1 MTDILNVLVGANW
14 NSSTIPK
21 TKNNNI
27 RKMTNK
33 FSDTKLNQEPFLKQK
48 TEKLFTISEITR
60 KIRTSLEYDFSNISI
75 IGEISNIK
83 KPRSGHVYLTLKDE
97 NAQLQAV
104 VFRNTA
110 GRIKFELKDGM
121 EIISF
126 GSITVYEPRG
136 QYQIIID
143 QIEPKGIGALQL
155 AFQQLKEKLEKEGL
169 FDISHKKPIPFIPQ
183 KIGIVTSPT
192 GAAVKDILNIIERRF
207 ANVEIL
213 LYPVKVQGDG
223 AAEEIAKAIV
233 ELNKLSDIDV
243 IIVGRGGGS
252 LEDLWAF
259 NEEIV
264 ARSIYNSAI
273 PVISA
278 VGHEIDITIA
288 DLVADRRALTPSEA
302 GELVVPQRDLLINI
316 LEKCKS
322 RLFQSL
328 INKLKLSQDKFARA
342 ANSYAMRQPFD
353 KLHMLQQRLDDFAQR
368 LNLNI
373 IHTLNTEREKLLG
386 IAGKLESLNPLSVLK
401 RGYTITTRLEDNK
414 PLREAK
420 SLNKGDKIKSRLFKG
435 SVISAILSIES

>member
-1 MTDILNVLVGANW
+1 MAN
-14 NSSTIPK
+14 N
-21 TKNNNI
+21 
-27 RKMTNK
+27 
-33 FSDTKLNQEPFLKQK
+33 FSNTKLNQETFLKQK
-48 TEKLFTISEITR
+48 TERLFTVSEVTR
-60 KIRTSLEYDFSNISI
+60 EIRTSLEYDFSNISI
-75 IGEISNIK
+75 VGEISNIR
-83 KPRSGHVYLTLKDE
+83 KPSSGHVYLTLKDK

-110 GRIKFELKDGM
+110 NKIKFELKDGM

-169 FDISHKKPIPFIPQ
+169 FDISRKKPIPFIPQ

-192 GAAVKDILNIIERRF
+192 GAAIKDILNIIERRF

-223 AAEEIAKAIV
+223 AAEEIAEAIV
-233 ELNKLSDIDV
+233 ELNKLPDIDV
-243 IIVGRGGGS
+243 IIAGRGGGS

-259 NEEIV
+259 NEEVV
-264 ARSIYNSAI
+264 ARSIYNSII

-288 DLVADRRALTPSEA
+288 DLVADIRALTPSEA
-302 GELVVPQRDLLINI
+302 GELVVPQKDLLLNI

-328 INKLKLSQDKFARA
+328 TNKLKLSKDKLAGV

-353 KLHMLQQRLDDFAQR
+353 KLHRLQQRLDEFAQR

-373 IHTLNTEREKLLG
+373 THALNTEREKLSG

-401 RGYTITTRLEDNK
+401 RGYTITTKLENDK
-414 PLREAK
+414 PLREVK
-420 SLNKGDKIKSRLFKG
+420 DVNKGDKIKTRFSKG

>member
-1 MTDILNVLVGANW
+1 MAN
-14 NSSTIPK
+14 N
-21 TKNNNI
+21 
-27 RKMTNK
+27 
-33 FSDTKLNQEPFLKQK
+33 FSGTKLNQETFLKQK
-48 TEKLFTISEITR
+48 TEKLFTVSEITR
-60 KIRTSLEYDFSNISI
+60 EIRTSLEYDFSNISI
-75 IGEISNIK
+75 VGEISNIR
-83 KPRSGHVYLTLKDE
+83 KPSSGHVYLTLKDK

-110 GRIKFELKDGM
+110 NKIKFELKDGM

-169 FDISHKKPIPFIPQ
+169 FDVSRKKPIPFIPQ

-192 GAAVKDILNIIERRF
+192 GAAIKDILNIIERRF

-223 AAEEIAKAIV
+223 AAEEIAEAIV
-233 ELNKLSDIDV
+233 ELNKLPDIDV
-243 IIVGRGGGS
+243 IIAGRGGGS

-259 NEEIV
+259 NEEVV
-264 ARSIYNSAI
+264 ARSIYNSTI

-278 VGHEIDITIA
+278 VGHEIDITIS
-288 DLVADRRALTPSEA
+288 DLVADIRALTPSEA
-302 GELVVPQRDLLINI
+302 GELVVPQKDLLLNI

-328 INKLKLSQDKFARA
+328 TNKLKLSKDKLAGV

-353 KLHMLQQRLDDFAQR
+353 KLHRLQQRLDEFAQR

-373 IHTLNTEREKLLG
+373 THALNTEREKLSG

-401 RGYTITTRLEDNK
+401 RGYTITTKLENYK
-414 PLREAK
+414 PLREVK
-420 SLNKGDKIKSRLFKG
+420 DVNKGDKIKTRFSKG